1 VAPTLGERFA
11 RALAAQDGA
20 ALRALLDD
28 RVDFEALTPRRHW
41 QATDAAEVNDIILS
55 TWFGA
60 GVRIDAL
67 ESVSSGVLPDRL
79 RISYLLRVHNGDG
92 EHLVEQQ
99 AYYNTD
105 GERVTWMR
113 VLCSGFR
120 PVPG

>member
-1 VAPTLGERFA
+1 MNQPLLSATDLGAAGAAPTLGECFA

-28 RVDFEALTPRRHW
+28 QVDFQALTPRRHW
-41 QATDAAEVNDIILS
+41 QATGAAEVVDDIILG

-79 RISYLLRVHNGDG
+79 RISYLLRVRNGDG

-99 AYYNTD
+99 A
-105 GERVTWMR
+105 
-113 VLCSGFR
+113 
-120 PVPG
+120 